1 MLNWLKLIKKKFQ
14 GMNPVIQL
22 IAAIGIILSVRYL
35 VNLVLYSNFATTYLE
50 NFGTP
55 KKLVYFHMN
64 GCGYCKEFTPEW
76 EKFVQGYNGNLKL
89 QKIERKEAGD
99 TLLQKYKINGFPTVL
114 LLDENGVH
122 KQYDGERT
130 QAGLEQFV
138 SSQ

>member
-1 MLNWLKLIKKKFQ
+1 MLVK
-14 GMNPVIQL
+14 
-22 IAAIGIILSVRYL
+22 
-35 VNLVLYSNFATTYLE
+35 LVLYSNFATTYLE

-64 GCGYCKEFTPEW
+64 GCGYCKEFTAEW

-89 QKIERKEAGD
+89 QKIERGEAGE
-99 TLLQKYKINGFPTVL
+99 TLLQKYKITGFPTVL
-114 LLDENGVH
+114 LLDENGTH